1 MLYLRNNHQL
11 PIRKIEHQRIASLMR
26 ATERPVLILGARSD
40 IGRAIAHRYA
50 REGHSIML
58 AARNV
63 ETLAADRISLVEFDV
78 THPPQA
84 LLERLPSN
92 LGVVVCVVGDM
103 GDQAVSERDPDA
115 ATKVME
121 TNYVGPARV
130 MGALVERMAPNGVMI
145 GISSVAGDR
154 GRATNYVYG
163 SAKAGFTAFLSGL
176 RNRLAKT
183 GVHVIT
189 LKPGFVNTRMTAGMK
204 LPKRLTAE
212 PADVAEA
219 VYQAHSKQK
228 DVVYTK
234 SIWRIVMK
242 IICTIP
248 EGVFKKTNI

>member
-1 MLYLRNNHQL
+1 
-11 PIRKIEHQRIASLMR
+11 MR

-63 ETLAADRISLVEFDV
+63 ETLAADAEDMRLRYDIAADRISLVEFDV

-121 TNYVGPARV
+121 TNYVGPARI

-163 SAKAGFTAFLSGL
+163 SAKAGLTAYLSGL

-183 GVHVIT
+183 RVHVIT
-189 LKPGFVNTRMTAGMK
+189 VKPGFVNTRMTAGMK
-204 LPKRLTAE
+204 LPQRLTAE
-212 PADVAEA
+212 PTEVAEA
-219 VYQAHSKQK
+219 VYQAHAKGRN
-228 DVVYTK
+228 VIYTRA
-234 SIWRIVMK
+234 IWRLVMA
-242 IICTIP
+242 IIILIP
-248 EGVFKKTNI
+248 EHFFKKMSI

>member
-1 MLYLRNNHQL
+1 
-11 PIRKIEHQRIASLMR
+11 MR

-63 ETLAADRISLVEFDV
+63 ETLAADAEDMHLRYGIAADRITLVEFDV
-78 THPPQA
+78 THPTQA
-84 LLERLPSN
+84 LLGRLPSN

-121 TNYVGPARV
+121 TNYVGPARI

-189 LKPGFVNTRMTAGMK
+189 VKPGFVNTRMTVGMK

-212 PADVAEA
+212 PAEVAEA
-219 VYQAHSKQK
+219 VYQAHATRR
-228 DVVYTK
+228 DVVYTRLV
-234 SIWRIVMK
+234 WRLLMGIIV
-242 IICTIP
+242 IIP
-248 EGVFKKTNI
+248 ESLFKKMRI